1 MWVQV
6 YACTVC
12 VHAGLLWC
20 AWGPWVCLHVPRC
33 TWSGMDARMC
43 SGVLCMCVYVRAW
56 TSTRSSVCVMC
67 VYPWGGVCTPV
78 YTQLCAPRMTD
89 AFAPFH
95 HSHPSPSHHPGVL
108 SKVGGVDSGGADA
121 VSKDSAGPPRPAELE
136 ELIHH
141 KVSPPNPHPGRSEQR
156 PASQDPSR
164 PAPAPVRLERS
175 LLRPSGPSSTARSS
189 FPATRGVGRKGGTW
203 LTEGLPECSPRILPR
218 PELIQASRSES

>member
-1 MWVQV
+1 M
-6 YACTVC
+6 
-12 VHAGLLWC
+12 
-20 AWGPWVCLHVPRC
+20 
-33 TWSGMDARMC
+33 
-43 SGVLCMCVYVRAW
+43 
-56 TSTRSSVCVMC
+56 
-67 VYPWGGVCTPV
+67 CTPV

-156 PASQDPSR
+156 LASQDPSR

-175 LLRPSGPSSTARSS
+175 LPRPSGPSSTARSS
-189 FPATRGVGRKGGTW
+189 FPATRGVGRKGVPGSRKAS
-203 LTEGLPECSPRILPR
+203 LSALLESCHGQSLSRPADQRADDPRVSLPELAPGPWLLILCFPRLCP
-218 PELIQASRSES
+218 

>member
-1 MWVQV
+1 MCMHSVCARRPAVVCVGSVGVSACTQV
-6 YACTVC
+6 YVVGDGCTYVFRRAVHVCIRSCMDEHSFLCVCDVC
-12 VHAGLLWC
+12 VPMG
-20 AWGPWVCLHVPRC
+20 
-33 TWSGMDARMC
+33 
-43 SGVLCMCVYVRAW
+43 
-56 TSTRSSVCVMC
+56 
-67 VYPWGGVCTPV
+67 GGVCTPV

-121 VSKDSAGPPRPAELE
+121 VSKDSAGPPHPAELE

-175 LLRPSGPSSTARSS
+175 LPRPSGPSSTARSS
-189 FPATRGVGRKGGTW
+189 FPATRGVSRKGGTW